1 MAWIDYA
8 ASGSIF
14 FHAVRFLAKRKR
26 GKSGTNGVEV
36 LVEEEGVV
44 EVQQEEQPGT
54 YTITVTGT
62 SGTRARRASAIT
74 LVVN

>member
-26 GKSGTNGVEV
+26 GKSGTNGVEG
-36 LVEEEGVV
+36 LEEVVVV
-44 EVQQEEQPGT
+44 EV
-54 YTITVTGT
+54 
-62 SGTRARRASAIT
+62 AASNKVPNPVPIQ
-74 LVVN
+74 LR